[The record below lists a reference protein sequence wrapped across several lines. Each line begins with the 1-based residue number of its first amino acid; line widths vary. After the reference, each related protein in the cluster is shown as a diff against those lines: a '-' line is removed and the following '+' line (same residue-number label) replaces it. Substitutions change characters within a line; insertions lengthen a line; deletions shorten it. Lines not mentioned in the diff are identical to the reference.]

1 MSVALCSNVES
12 SVRCNSG
19 VSRSCRPRVIRFAR
33 AHFSGSDV
41 EYSASLFLNAACDL
55 SHPTRECDALLTVK
69 QEQAA
74 IRASRHD
81 VNTFRFNLLQ
91 GRFMRGL
98 FATGILFF
106 TTTAVF
112 ARDFF
117 ALPQPGTMFLLG
129 VAGAGLLLALRKRK
143 K

>member
-1 MSVALCSNVES
+1 
-12 SVRCNSG
+12 
-19 VSRSCRPRVIRFAR
+19 
-33 AHFSGSDV
+33 
-41 EYSASLFLNAACDL
+41 
-55 SHPTRECDALLTVK
+55 
-69 QEQAA
+69 
-74 IRASRHD
+74 
-81 VNTFRFNLLQ
+81 
-91 GRFMRGL
+91 MRGL